1 MIAVN
6 AVKSLIMICDYCHL
20 SYRKTRTY
28 RRKCRVN
35 KVLNNT
41 IDNYHIMLSYDEL
54 NKFYCLFQIAEQFH
68 YFGTLFLNLA
78 LPRAKKDLL
87 IWPQEGAMLQITDY

>member
-1 MIAVN
+1 
-6 AVKSLIMICDYCHL
+6 
-20 SYRKTRTY
+20 
-28 RRKCRVN
+28 
-35 KVLNNT
+35 
-41 IDNYHIMLSYDEL
+41 MLSYDEL